1 MHITSGCSAELR
13 PPLMTRMARYRHR
26 VFVEKLG
33 WQLNCR
39 DALELDQFDRDDTV
53 YVIAQNEDGE
63 VIGTARLLPTT
74 RPYLLAEVFPQLL
87 NGAPA
92 PDAPEVWELS
102 RFAAMDFSGPTG
114 SALDQF
120 SSPITTGLLQAAS
133 RCAMAHG
140 AQRMVTVSP
149 LGVERLLR
157 RTGFESH
164 RLGPPTVVQ
173 GHPLFACSI
182 RCK

>member
-1 MHITSGCSAELR
+1 MREFLAWPFRG
-13 PPLMTRMARYRHR
+13 
-26 VFVEKLG
+26 
-33 WQLNCR
+33 
-39 DALELDQFDRDDTV
+39 
-53 YVIAQNEDGE
+53 QNEDGE

-102 RFAAMDFSGPTG
+102 RFASMDFSGPTG